1 MVQTNVGILFS
12 SHQVFPK
19 ESSEFVCNTYF
30 LMQTEE
36 ALATLIEQ
44 DEVVIQGNDA
54 DEAVMCTPTETFS
67 IRRAET
73 SNLILTIDREPFQL
87 QGYEPSPAF
96 ISSLNS
102 IPEIGQNIIHS
113 TYTYLEAIKKKPDL
127 CKIIHSLD
135 TLTANTDIRNT
146 KSLST
151 EELFNTFQASKFE
164 LLKYLESINAIELEG
179 KWLVL
184 DIQYMKQI
192 LNLIVL
198 TDIELDMQNKIDFED
213 LKVSL
218 VDHNISDNVILHLL
232 TTHSK
237 SSSSSKLFDLCTN
250 KLCKSIGHAILAQSV
265 IFPD

>member
-1 MVQTNVGILFS
+1 MGVKN
-12 SHQVFPK
+12 
-19 ESSEFVCNTYF
+19 
-30 LMQTEE
+30 
-36 ALATLIEQ
+36 
-44 DEVVIQGNDA
+44 
-54 DEAVMCTPTETFS
+54 
-67 IRRAET
+67 
-73 SNLILTIDREPFQL
+73 
-87 QGYEPSPAF
+87 
-96 ISSLNS
+96 
-102 IPEIGQNIIHS
+102 
-113 TYTYLEAIKKKPDL
+113 
-127 CKIIHSLD
+127 
-135 TLTANTDIRNT
+135 NTDNRNT